1 MAKGNKIIENDIIE
15 NEVYQIGQKFGKSLD
30 PANKAIEQFE
40 KNWIASI
47 EQIKRAS
54 LDYTKISK
62 EFSKVGN
69 SKEFL
74 ATKKQEEQVS
84 LLAAKAYAAENQA
97 LVNLQKVQTEKA
109 RTEKEN
115 LIIANKKLDLDR
127 KQEAETKKKITL
139 TAQEKYEIQQLNKGA
154 REAALLSS
162 ALSTEY
168 EKQSLRLT
176 QLRAKYK
183 DVALTQGV
191 SSKEAKTLASE
202 ITKLDT
208 KLKEV
213 DANVGQFQRNV
224 GNYSKAMQS
233 AGAAARSMAS
243 AMGVVGGAVLFATV
257 VKDAFNRVRE
267 FDKSM
272 QNLAGVLR
280 TTRSELAP
288 LETRIIS
295 VAGASIKTSREIAEL
310 AETLATLG
318 KSPEQIEK
326 LLKPVDDLS
335 IGLNTTGAEA
345 GEFLIQMLNAFGA
358 SDDEAGKYADT
369 IASIANS
376 TSLDFQKMRDSFQY
390 IAPISKL
397 LNKDLAY
404 TGAVVGILADNGLKA
419 ESSGRLLATGI
430 QRLAKDGLTLN
441 DALNQINN
449 AQSKGVKETEL
460 LKLATGLLGA
470 EGAKI
475 GIILAAN
482 TGIIEKNAQA
492 IRDNGGALDD
502 LVTQQL
508 ESVDAKI
515 KTLDSTY
522 EELILSI
529 ENGKGT
535 LSSAFVIFLDI
546 ITQSLKKLI
555 EFNSTYEELRAKQAG
570 ISFAADSKIYEGLDP
585 ERKKAIA
592 EQNKKIAQD
601 EVNELNEK
609 LAQAKHS
616 YELYNKVSLLN
627 FSPSR
632 IKYRVKAQE
641 DIDKYNLALGVQ
653 RGRIQAADV
662 ALKSLN
668 STTENTTTGNKT
680 VTEET
685 KEQAKAR
692 KKADKEREKDEKA
705 LQDRLKQLAE
715 DAYNYQKSLIER
727 EINDNKDILDDE
739 KSTLLE
745 KQIANINYTNA
756 KISLLDLTKAKEI
769 KDNSVIVN
777 GKEQNVDKLKTIDE
791 KYSQD
796 LSEIQKQRHTNGLKF
811 LKAQFESE
819 LKLVKDAE
827 QKKQDA
833 ENQEIKGAQD
843 TLSSSAKTP
852 KDVEAYEKAI
862 YEIRKKYAL
871 LRIQV
876 QIDEIKA
883 LQSDKTHSVEQ
894 QAVLAKQ
901 LAELEI
907 AYSKVKTDQTIEDS
921 KKEFEEKK
929 KLMEALEEIR
939 KKAMQ
944 GLIDGLAGAL
954 DIDSSGLNDFFNIF
968 ESGLIKLTDGLD
980 ETKLSTA
987 DILQGIGAAA
997 QVTSDIIGAVH
1008 QANIEELERQKEASN
1023 EYYDNAFER
1032 AEGDKVQ
1039 QDLIREEQKL
1049 KQDELN
1055 KQIAKEKTKAAQA
1068 EKAAAIVQAGINT
1081 ALAVTAA
1088 LQTIPFLP
1096 LGPIMAGVAGAMG
1109 LAQIAIIASK
1119 KIPKFKGGHLAG
1131 THEGFALTN
1140 DGGRDEVWERN
1151 GTAQVIKG
1159 RNVPIEMKKG
1169 DKIYKS
1175 VDDYKKLMRASIL
1188 ASVDIDNN
1196 KLKSY
1201 QAEQSFLNA
1210 SNKID
1215 EKTIEDAI
1223 ANGFRKQK
1231 VNFHTTTNTRVD
1243 LNYPIW
1249 RMKNLY
1255 RD

>member
-40 KNWIASI
+40 KNWLTSI

-97 LVNLQKVQTEKA
+97 LINLQRVQTEVA

-115 LIIANKKLDLDR
+115 IAIASKKLDLDR
-127 KQEAETKKKITL
+127 KQEAEIKKKITL
-139 TAQEKYEIQQLNKGA
+139 TAQEKYEIQQLNKAA

-162 ALSTEY
+162 SLSTEY

-183 DVALTQGV
+183 DVALTQGTT
-191 SSKEAKTLASE
+191 STEAKRLAAE
-202 ITKLDT
+202 ITKLDAS
-208 KLKEV
+208 LKKV

-224 GNYSKAMQS
+224 GNYGKAMQS
-233 AGAAARSMAS
+233 AGAAARSMLS
-243 AMGVVGGAVLFATV
+243 AMGVVGGAFLFV
-257 VKDAFNRVRE
+257 SVMRDAFNRVRE

-280 TTRSELAP
+280 TTRTELAP
-288 LETRIIS
+288 LEARIIS
-295 VAGASIKTSREIAEL
+295 VAGASVKTSNEIAQL

-318 KSPEQIEK
+318 KSPDQIEK
-326 LLKPVDDLS
+326 LLQPVNDLG
-335 IGLNTTGAEA
+335 IGLNATGAEA

-376 TSLDFQKMRDSFQY
+376 TTLDFQKMRDSFQY
-390 IAPISKL
+390 IAPISRI

-404 TGAVVGILADNGLKA
+404 TGALVGILADNGQKA
-419 ESSGRLLATGI
+419 ESAGRLLASGI
-430 QRLAKDGLTLN
+430 QRLAKNGLTLN
-441 DALNQINN
+441 DALVKIND
-449 AQSKGVKETEL
+449 ARARGIKEEEL
-460 LKLATGLLGA
+460 LKIATKLLGVEA
-470 EGAKI
+470 AKV
-475 GIILAAN
+475 GIVLANN
-482 TGIIEKNAQA
+482 TDIINKNAQA
-492 IRDNGGALDD
+492 IRDNGGALQD
-502 LVTQQL
+502 LVDRQL

-515 KTLDSTY
+515 KILDSTW
-522 EELILSI
+522 ESLILNV

-535 LSSAFVIFLDI
+535 LSKAFVVFLDI
-546 ITQSLKKLI
+546 ITQSLNKLI
-555 EFNSTYEELRAKQAG
+555 EFNSTYEDLRAKQAG
-570 ISFAADSKIYEGLDP
+570 VSFSADSKIYEGLTP

-592 EQNKKIAQD
+592 EQNKEAALWEISSLNDELKKASKDIEKYDKISFG
-601 EVNELNEK
+601 NIFNTGKLNEARK
-609 LAQAKHS
+609 S
-616 YELYNKVSLLN
+616 MDS
-627 FSPSR
+627 
-632 IKYRVKAQE
+632 I
-641 DIDKYNLALGVQ
+641 NLALGTE
-653 RGRIQAADV
+653 RGRLQAADQ

-668 STTENTTTGNKT
+668 TTTESTIKVNNTA
-680 VTEET
+680 TEET
-685 KEQAKAR
+685 KKQA
-692 KKADKEREKDEKA
+692 KEREKAEKA
-705 LQDRLKQLAE
+705 LQDRLKQLRE
-715 DAYNYQKSLIER
+715 DAFNLRKAEIEG
-727 EINDNKDILDDE
+727 EINDQKEILDNE

-777 GKEQNVDKLKTIDE
+777 GKEQNVDKLKLIDE
-791 KYSQD
+791 KYTQD
-796 LSEIQKQRHTNGLKF
+796 LLQTQKTRQENAVKF
-811 LKAQFESE
+811 LKAQFEAE
-819 LKLVKDAE
+819 LKLIKEAE
-827 QKKQDA
+827 QKKKDA
-833 ENQEIKGAQD
+833 ENAEIGAAQD
-843 TLSSSAKTP
+843 TLSSSAKTT
-852 KDVEAYEKAI
+852 KDVEAYEKAVL
-862 YEIRKKYAL
+862 EIKKKYAL
-871 LRIQV
+871 LTIQV
-876 QIDEIKA
+876 QIDVVKS
-883 LQSDKTHSVEQ
+883 LQQNKSFTVEQ
-894 QAVLAKQ
+894 QAELAKQ
-901 LAELEI
+901 LSDLEI
-907 AYSKVKTDQTIEDS
+907 AYSNVSTDQIIENS
-921 KKEFEEKK
+921 KKEFEEQKK
-929 KLMEALEEIR
+929 NIEALEEIR

-944 GLIDGLAGAL
+944 NLIDGLANAL
-954 DIDSSGLNDFFNIF
+954 DIDSSGLNDFFNVF
-968 ESGLIKLTDGLD
+968 EDVLKKMSEGGKLT
-980 ETKLSTA
+980 TT
-987 DILQGIGAAA
+987 DILQGVAAAA
-997 QVTSDIIGAVH
+997 QVTSDIIGSVYKS
-1008 QANIEELERQKEASN
+1008 NIEELERQKEASN
-1023 EYYDNAFER
+1023 QYYDAAFER
-1032 AEGDKVQ
+1032 AEGDKIH

-1055 KQIAKEKTKAAQA
+1055 KKIAKEKTKAAQA
-1068 EKAAAIVQAGINT
+1068 DKEAAIVQAGINT

-1088 LQTIPFLP
+1088 LATKPFLP
-1096 LGPIMAGVAGAMG
+1096 LGLIMAATAGVMG
-1109 LAQIAIIASK
+1109 LAQITLIASK
-1119 KIPKFKGGHLAG
+1119 KIPKFKDGHLSG
-1131 THEGFALTN
+1131 TYQGIAITN

-1151 GTAQVIKG
+1151 GKAEVIKG

-1196 KLKSY
+1196 KLKSF
-1201 QAEQSFLNA
+1201 QAEQSFLNH

-1215 EKTIEDAI
+1215 EKVIEEAI
-1223 ANGFRKQK
+1223 SNGFRKQR
-1231 VNFHTTTNTRVD
+1231 VNFHTTNNNKVN
-1243 LNYPIW
+1243 LNYPLW

>member
-40 KNWIASI
+40 KNWITSI

-97 LVNLQKVQTEKA
+97 LINLQKVETEKS

-176 QLRAKYK
+176 LLRAKYK
-183 DVALTQGV
+183 DVALIQGV

-213 DANVGQFQRNV
+213 DANAGQFQRNV
-224 GNYSKAMQS
+224 GNYGSAMKS

-376 TSLDFQKMRDSFQY
+376 TSLDFIKMRDSFQY
-390 IAPISKL
+390 IAPISRL

-430 QRLAKDGLTLN
+430 QKLSKSGLTLN
-441 DALNQINN
+441 DALNQINE
-449 AQSKGVKETEL
+449 AQSKGIKETEL
-460 LKLATGLLGA
+460 LKIANGLLGA
-470 EGAKI
+470 EGAKV

-492 IRDNGGALDD
+492 IRDNGGALED

-535 LSSAFVIFLDI
+535 LSSAFVVFLDI

-555 EFNSTYEELRAKQAG
+555 EFNSTYEDLRAKQAG
-570 ISFAADSKIYEGLDP
+570 ISFSADSKIYEGLDP

-592 EQNKKIAQD
+592 EQNKLAAQWEISSLNDELKKASADIKKYDKISFG
-601 EVNELNEK
+601 NLFNTSK
-609 LAQAKHS
+609 LKEARKS
-616 YELYNKVSLLN
+616 MDS
-627 FSPSR
+627 
-632 IKYRVKAQE
+632 I
-641 DIDKYNLALGVQ
+641 NLALGVEK
-653 RGRIQAADV
+653 GRVQAADA
-662 ALKSLN
+662 ALSSLN
-668 STTENTTTGNKT
+668 KTTENTVKTNNT

-692 KKADKEREKDEKA
+692 EKANKEREKDEKA
-705 LQDRLKQLAE
+705 LKDRLKQLAE

-796 LSEIQKQRHTNGLKF
+796 LYAIQKIRQANGLEL
-811 LKAQFESE
+811 LKEQFEAE

-843 TLSSSAKTP
+843 TLSSSARTP
-852 KDVEAYEKAI
+852 KDIEAYEKAV
-862 YEIRKKYAL
+862 YEIKKKYAL

-883 LQSDKTHSVEQ
+883 LQADKTHSVEQ
-894 QAVLAKQ
+894 QAELAKQ
-901 LAELEI
+901 LSVLEI
-907 AYSKVKTDQTIEDS
+907 AYSNVSTDQIIEDS
-921 KKEFEEKK
+921 KKEFEEQKK
-929 KLMEALEEIR
+929 NIEALEEIR
-939 KKAMQ
+939 KKAFQ

-954 DIDSSGLNDFFNIF
+954 DIDSSGLNDFFNVF
-968 ESGLIKLTDGLD
+968 EGGIKKLTDGLD
-980 ETKLSTA
+980 ETGITTA

-1032 AEGDKVQ
+1032 AEGDKIQ

-1049 KQDELN
+1049 KEDELN
-1055 KQIAKEKTKAAQA
+1055 KKIAKEKTKAAKA

-1088 LQTIPFLP
+1088 LATVPFLP
-1096 LGPIMAGVAGAMG
+1096 LGLAMSIVAGAMG
-1109 LAQIAIIASK
+1109 LAQIGIIASK
-1119 KIPKFKGGHLAG
+1119 PIPKFKDGHLSG
-1131 THEGFALTN
+1131 THEGLALTN
-1140 DGGRDEVWERN
+1140 DGGRDEVWERD
-1151 GTAQVIKG
+1151 GKAQVIKG
-1159 RNVPIEMKKG
+1159 RNVPIMMKKK

-1196 KLKSY
+1196 KLKSF
-1201 QAEQSFLNA
+1201 QAEQAFLNA

-1215 EKTIEDAI
+1215 EKAIEEAI
-1223 ANGFRKQK
+1223 SNGFRKQR
-1231 VNFHTTTNTRVD
+1231 VNFHTTNNNKVD
-1243 LNYPIW
+1243 LNYPLW
-1249 RMKNLY
+1249 RIRNLD
-1255 RD
+1255 RN